1 MKKCKLFPKP
11 LRSHRILRKLL
22 VWYQNGRSLQGRM
35 ILLVPT
41 NLCPSCEIALVRH
54 IVTLNQRGYIV
65 ERVHMHNAKGECC
78 QMLRS
83 LRQSIW
89 QELRKRRKQDFWLF
103 LILGWLFP
111 F

>member
-22 VWYQNGRSLQGRM
+22 VWYQNRKSLQGRM

-41 NLCPSCEIALVRH
+41 NLCPSCEIALTRH
-54 IVTLNQRGYIV
+54 IATLNQRGYIV
-65 ERVHMHNAKGECC
+65 ERVHRHNAKGECC
-78 QMLRS
+78 QMIRS

-89 QELRKRRKQDFWLF
+89 QELRRRRKQDFWLF
-103 LILGWLFP
+103 LILGWL
-111 F
+111 